1 MTYYAVRSI
10 TNWDTNYFA
19 LSRDTMYNEHSPKTL
34 YNNFTSKNAIGGA
47 HKRRNGVRRSFKC
60 IRLKVELDCF
70 VCVKMLKVQD
80 FR

>member
-47 HKRRNGVRRSFKC
+47 HKRRKEVFQMYT
-60 IRLKVELDCF
+60 LELDCF

-80 FR
+80 FC